1 MPLYLPLWSRGK
13 GRKRGGGGVEELQM
27 KRGSFFYGGPDY
39 IFIGPVEWIQQA
51 TSIPE
56 ARIGEK
62 KKDQR
67 TDEYRIFKLDRNY
80 AHLSRLA
87 GSCASSAQTAD
98 TIDDLPLPS
107 LSDCQ

>member
-1 MPLYLPLWSRGK
+1 VDLSE
-13 GRKRGGGGVEELQM
+13 RGGGGEGRGGVEELQM

-51 TSIPE
+51 TSISE

-67 TDEYRIFKLDRNY
+67 TDEYRIFET
-80 AHLSRLA
+80 RLQLRA
-87 GSCASSAQTAD
+87 PVQVSWQLCGFC
-98 TIDDLPLPS
+98 
-107 LSDCQ
+107 SDS

>member
-1 MPLYLPLWSRGK
+1 MRTFTCRSTFLYGPGERGGK
-13 GRKRGGGGVEELQM
+13 GGWGGGVEELQM

-67 TDEYRIFKLDRNY
+67 TDVHCILKLDRNY
-80 AHLSRLA
+80 AHLSR
-87 GSCASSAQTAD
+87 
-98 TIDDLPLPS
+98 
-107 LSDCQ
+107 